1 MRAAKLCE
9 TSAARAAREFKSWKD
24 ELGMIRFRGA
34 LPPDVGV
41 PFINRLDKETD
52 RQWRA
57 ARREGRREARSVL
70 AADAFVK
77 LTSAAA
83 AEAGRSKARSADLV
97 LVCDLNAYRRGHA
110 HEGEACH
117 IVGGGPIPVS
127 VARELEKD
135 AFLKVVLHDGV
146 NVHTVAHF

>member
-41 PFINRLDKETD
+41 PFVNRLDAETD

-97 LVCDLNAYRRGHA
+97 LVCDLNAYRRGQTPP
-110 HEGEACH
+110 
-117 IVGGGPIPVS
+117 GGGWRHTPV
-127 VARELEKD
+127 
-135 AFLKVVLHDGV
+135 G
-146 NVHTVAHF
+146 